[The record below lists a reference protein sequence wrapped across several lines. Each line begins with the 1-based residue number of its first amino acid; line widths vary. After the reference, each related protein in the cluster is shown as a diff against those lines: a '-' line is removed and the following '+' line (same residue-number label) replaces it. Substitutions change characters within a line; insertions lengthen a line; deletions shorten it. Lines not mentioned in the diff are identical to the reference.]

1 MVLWATILILQGA
14 SLVGSSTGI
23 PGVPENITVM
33 FLNPTSVRVSWSTSQ
48 VEQVEKYDVTYKPT
62 DASYR
67 VVAVVAGNSEAVTLS
82 NLRADTQ
89 YQLVVTAVK
98 SGKKLR
104 SRPIVFRTLEPPR
117 TSPQQDSAVTGGPLP
132 PPPPSSAHQP
142 QTYIQIRGVEVGI
155 VVLVLIVWVGAIALF
170 FNRWG
175 KIRMLLPY
183 QPDYKE
189 QLKVPGTGVC
199 ASANAAYTHSSS
211 QHACS
216 QVTPRVT
223 NIVARSRTHS
233 SQGAAL
239 LHSEIN
245 AQQHLHWSNHH
256 VDSVD
261 SGGGGINWPKTT
273 RPRVNSAID
282 VAGFLSQ
289 EFLRR
294 HGSTSRLCRKVRSAD
309 NLPLA
314 SSNRQNSDPRE
325 DGSTDGDRET
335 FLKSNQDDSEK
346 SDDTDTRQNS
356 LDNPKNEPS
365 LIDSSSIQ
373 HQSSRDLTICGTAS
387 GSLGSSGGPVV
398 SATAAIL
405 AGPIPQPMPSVAVS
419 SQPQSSYAAR
429 RFAGWRAQAQA
440 GREYARC
447 PVRQPA
453 SVEERNPAHECPCR
467 CYRRSCEL
475 SDQSAR
481 CSLPGGSTRPLVHH
495 HHHHHHHKA
504 PTVTTPVT
512 AATTTTGV
520 LESTRHTRS
529 CEYARRTTEPEL
541 NQQQQQQQHFGL
553 PILSVSEPSPP
564 DEVDRAD
571 DYL

>member
-14 SLVGSSTGI
+14 GFVGSVTGI

-62 DASYR
+62 DARSCTNTDMIHKSYR

-89 YQLVVTAVK
+89 YQLVVTAVRA
-98 SGKKLR
+98 GKKFR

-117 TSPQQDSAVTGGPLP
+117 TSPQQDAAVTGGPLP
-132 PPPPSSAHQP
+132 PPPPSSQQP
-142 QTYIQIRGVEVGI
+142 QPYIQIRGVEVGI
-155 VVLVLIVWVGAIALF
+155 VVLVLIVWAGAIALF

-199 ASANAAYTHSSS
+199 TAASSAYTQHPT

-216 QVTPRVT
+216 Q
-223 NIVARSRTHS
+223 
-233 SQGAAL
+233 
-239 LHSEIN
+239 
-245 AQQHLHWSNHH
+245 HLHWSSHH
-256 VDSVD
+256 VDSLD
-261 SGGGGINWPKTT
+261 SGGVLAWPRTS

-294 HGSTSRLCRKVRSAD
+294 HGSTSKLCRKVRSAD
-309 NLPLA
+309 NLPLV
-314 SSNRQNSDPRE
+314 SNRQQNPRRNSKDDCIE
-325 DGSTDGDRET
+325 GDRES
-335 FLKSNQDDSEK
+335 FLKPNQDDK
-346 SDDTDTRQNS
+346 SDDQESRRQSS
-356 LDNPKNEPS
+356 LESTTKDNMETLLDPGYQQPS
-365 LIDSSSIQ
+365 SRESPVASSS
-373 HQSSRDLTICGTAS
+373 L
-387 GSLGSSGGPVV
+387 
-398 SATAAIL
+398 
-405 AGPIPQPMPSVAVS
+405 VAK
-419 SQPQSSYAAR
+419 
-429 RFAGWRAQAQA
+429 RFGGWRTS
-440 GREYARC
+440 GNHEYVRC

-453 SVEERNPAHECPCR
+453 SMDER
-467 CYRRSCEL
+467 CYRRSYDSE
-475 SDQSAR
+475 A
-481 CSLPGGSTRPLVHH
+481 TRPLRYHH
-495 HHHHHHHKA
+495 YHRRSD
-504 PTVTTPVT
+504 TD
-512 AATTTTGV
+512 
-520 LESTRHTRS
+520 RHSKS
-529 CEYARRTTEPEL
+529 CDYARRGTTDSSIEV
-541 NQQQQQQQHFGL
+541 QHFGL

-564 DEVDRAD
+564 DESERVD

>member
-1 MVLWATILILQGA
+1 MVLWATILFLQGA
-14 SLVGSSTGI
+14 GFVGSVTGI

-62 DASYR
+62 DAR

-98 SGKKLR
+98 AGRKFR
-104 SRPIVFRTLEPPR
+104 SRPIVFRTLGKLCLPKLYLSPASRSHVTEPPR
-117 TSPQQDSAVTGGPLP
+117 TSPQQDAAVTGGPLP
-132 PPPPSSAHQP
+132 PPPPSSQQP
-142 QTYIQIRGVEVGI
+142 QPYIQIRGVEVGI
-155 VVLVLIVWVGAIALF
+155 VVLVLIVWAGAIALF

-199 ASANAAYTHSSS
+199 ASASAGYTQHPT

-216 QVTPRVT
+216 Q
-223 NIVARSRTHS
+223 
-233 SQGAAL
+233 
-239 LHSEIN
+239 
-245 AQQHLHWSNHH
+245 HLHWSSHH
-256 VDSVD
+256 VDSLD
-261 SGGGGINWPKTT
+261 SGGALGWPRSS

-294 HGSTSRLCRKVRSAD
+294 HGSTSKLCRKVRSAD

-314 SSNRQNSDPRE
+314 STNRQQDPRRISRE
-325 DGSTDGDRET
+325 DGFEGDRES
-335 FLKSNQDDSEK
+335 FLKPIQDDK
-346 SDDTDTRQNS
+346 SDDQDLRRQSS
-356 LDNPKNEPS
+356 LESATKDNMETS
-365 LIDSSSIQ
+365 LLDPGCQ
-373 HQSSRDLTICGTAS
+373 QPSSRDSPVAS
-387 GSLGSSGGPVV
+387 SSLV
-398 SATAAIL
+398 TK
-405 AGPIPQPMPSVAVS
+405 
-419 SQPQSSYAAR
+419 
-429 RFAGWRAQAQA
+429 RFGGWRAS
-440 GREYARC
+440 GNHEYVRC

-453 SVEERNPAHECPCR
+453 SMDER
-467 CYRRSCEL
+467 CYRRSYEF
-475 SDQSAR
+475 DA
-481 CSLPGGSTRPLVHH
+481 TRPLRYHH
-495 HHHHHHHKA
+495 YHRRTDADRHSKSCDYA
-504 PTVTTPVT
+504 KQR
-512 AATTTTGV
+512 TTT
-520 LESTRHTRS
+520 ESS
-529 CEYARRTTEPEL
+529 IEV
-541 NQQQQQQQHFGL
+541 QHFGL

-564 DEVDRAD
+564 DESERVD

>member
-1 MVLWATILILQGA
+1 MVLWATILFLQGA
-14 SLVGSSTGI
+14 GFVGSVTGI

-62 DASYR
+62 DAR

-89 YQLVVTAVK
+89 YQLVVTAVRA
-98 SGKKLR
+98 GKKFR

-117 TSPQQDSAVTGGPLP
+117 TSPQQDAAVTGGPLP
-132 PPPPSSAHQP
+132 PPPPSSQQP
-142 QTYIQIRGVEVGI
+142 QPYIQIRGVEVGI
-155 VVLVLIVWVGAIALF
+155 VVLVLIVWAGAIALF

-199 ASANAAYTHSSS
+199 ASASAGYTQHPT

-216 QVTPRVT
+216 Q
-223 NIVARSRTHS
+223 
-233 SQGAAL
+233 
-239 LHSEIN
+239 
-245 AQQHLHWSNHH
+245 HLHWSSHH
-256 VDSVD
+256 VDSLD
-261 SGGGGINWPKTT
+261 SGGALGWPRTS

-294 HGSTSRLCRKVRSAD
+294 HGSTSKLCRKVRSAD

-314 SSNRQNSDPRE
+314 SSSRQHDPRRNSRD
-325 DGSTDGDRET
+325 DGIEGDRES
-335 FLKSNQDDSEK
+335 FLKPNQDDK
-346 SDDTDTRQNS
+346 SDDQDSRRQSS
-356 LDNPKNEPS
+356 LESATKDNIETS
-365 LIDSSSIQ
+365 LLDPGCQ
-373 HQSSRDLTICGTAS
+373 QPSSRDSPVAS
-387 GSLGSSGGPVV
+387 SSLV
-398 SATAAIL
+398 TK
-405 AGPIPQPMPSVAVS
+405 
-419 SQPQSSYAAR
+419 
-429 RFAGWRAQAQA
+429 RFGGWRTS
-440 GREYARC
+440 GNHEYVRC

-453 SVEERNPAHECPCR
+453 SMDER
-467 CYRRSCEL
+467 CYRRSYE
-475 SDQSAR
+475 SEA
-481 CSLPGGSTRPLVHH
+481 TRPLRYHH
-495 HHHHHHHKA
+495 YHRRTDADRHSKSCDYA
-504 PTVTTPVT
+504 KQR
-512 AATTTTGV
+512 TTT
-520 LESTRHTRS
+520 ESS
-529 CEYARRTTEPEL
+529 IEV
-541 NQQQQQQQHFGL
+541 QHFGL

-564 DEVDRAD
+564 DESERVD

>member
-14 SLVGSSTGI
+14 SLVGSTAGI

-33 FLNPTSVRVSWSTSQ
+33 FLNPTTVRVSWSTSQ
-48 VEQVEKYDVTYKPT
+48 LEQVDKYDVTYKPT
-62 DASYR
+62 DARSHNSSYR

-98 SGKKLR
+98 GGKKLR
-104 SRPIVFRTLEPPR
+104 SRPIVFRTLEPPK
-117 TSPQQDSAVTGGPLP
+117 TSFLDDSTTKGPPTIP
-132 PPPPSSAHQP
+132 PPPYAQQP
-142 QTYIQIRGVEVGI
+142 QTHIQIRGVEIG
-155 VVLVLIVWVGAIALF
+155 LVLLALVIWVGAIALF

-183 QPDYKE
+183 QPDYKSE

-199 ASANAAYTHSSS
+199 ASADAAYTHSSS

-216 QVTPRVT
+216 
-223 NIVARSRTHS
+223 
-233 SQGAAL
+233 
-239 LHSEIN
+239 
-245 AQQHLHWSNHH
+245 QHLHWSNHH

-261 SGGGGINWPKTT
+261 SGGGGGGGGGGFNWPKTA

-314 SSNRQNSDPRE
+314 SNNRQNSDQHE

-335 FLKSNQDDSEK
+335 FLKSNQDDSDK
-346 SDDTDTRQNS
+346 SDDTETRQNS
-356 LDNPKNEPS
+356 LDNAKNETS
-365 LIDSSSIQ
+365 VLDSISMQ
-373 HQSSRDLTICGTAS
+373 HQSSRDLVSLCTAATTAPAAIATLS
-387 GSLGSSGGPVV
+387 PSPTL
-398 SATAAIL
+398 SAT
-405 AGPIPQPMPSVAVS
+405 S
-419 SQPQSSYAAR
+419 SPVQSALAAR
-429 RFAGWRAQAQA
+429 RFAGWRAAA
-440 GREYARC
+440 ISGREYVRC

-453 SVEERNPAHECPCR
+453 SVEER
-467 CYRRSCEL
+467 CYRRSCEIVEYP
-475 SDQSAR
+475 AR
-481 CSLPGGSTRPLVHH
+481 CSLPGTS
-495 HHHHHHHKA
+495 
-504 PTVTTPVT
+504 
-512 AATTTTGV
+512 
-520 LESTRHTRS
+520 RHTVLIQQHQPQQQQQQQQHKHARS
-529 CEYARRTTEPEL
+529 CEYARRASIEPSVEVVQPQQQQ
-541 NQQQQQQQHFGL
+541 QQQQQQQHFGL

-564 DEVDRAD
+564 DEIDRAD

>member
-1 MVLWATILILQGA
+1 MVLWATILFLQGA
-14 SLVGSSTGI
+14 GFVGSVTGI

-89 YQLVVTAVK
+89 YQLVVTAVRA
-98 SGKKLR
+98 GKKFR

-117 TSPQQDSAVTGGPLP
+117 TSPQQDAAVTGGPLP
-132 PPPPSSAHQP
+132 PPPPSSQQP
-142 QTYIQIRGVEVGI
+142 QPYIQIRGVEVGI
-155 VVLVLIVWVGAIALF
+155 VVLVLIVWAGAIALF

-199 ASANAAYTHSSS
+199 TATNSAYTQHPT

-216 QVTPRVT
+216 
-223 NIVARSRTHS
+223 
-233 SQGAAL
+233 
-239 LHSEIN
+239 
-245 AQQHLHWSNHH
+245 QHLHWSNHH
-256 VDSVD
+256 VDSLD
-261 SGGGGINWPKTT
+261 SGGALGWPRTS

-294 HGSTSRLCRKVRSAD
+294 HGSTSKLCRKVRSAD
-309 NLPLA
+309 NLPLV
-314 SSNRQNSDPRE
+314 STNRQQDQQRNSKD
-325 DGSTDGDRET
+325 DGIEGDREY
-335 FLKSNQDDSEK
+335 FLKPNQDDK
-346 SDDTDTRQNS
+346 SDDQESRRQ
-356 LDNPKNEPS
+356 
-365 LIDSSSIQ
+365 SSIESATKDNMEMLLDSGCQ
-373 HQSSRDLTICGTAS
+373 QPSSRDSPVAS
-387 GSLGSSGGPVV
+387 SSLI
-398 SATAAIL
+398 AK
-405 AGPIPQPMPSVAVS
+405 
-419 SQPQSSYAAR
+419 
-429 RFAGWRAQAQA
+429 RFGGWRTS
-440 GREYARC
+440 GNHEYVRC

-453 SVEERNPAHECPCR
+453 SMDER
-467 CYRRSCEL
+467 CYRRSCEFE
-475 SDQSAR
+475 A
-481 CSLPGGSTRPLVHH
+481 TRPLRYHH
-495 HHHHHHHKA
+495 YHRR
-504 PTVTTPVT
+504 TDT
-512 AATTTTGV
+512 
-520 LESTRHTRS
+520 ERHSKS
-529 CEYARRTTEPEL
+529 CDYARRGTTDSSIEV
-541 NQQQQQQQHFGL
+541 QHFGL

-564 DEVDRAD
+564 DESERVD

>member
-1 MVLWATILILQGA
+1 MVLWATILFLQGA
-14 SLVGSSTGI
+14 GFVGSVTGI

-89 YQLVVTAVK
+89 YQLVVTAVRA
-98 SGKKLR
+98 GKKFR

-117 TSPQQDSAVTGGPLP
+117 TSPQQDAAVTGGPLP
-132 PPPPSSAHQP
+132 PPPPSSQQP
-142 QTYIQIRGVEVGI
+142 QPYIQIRGVEVGI
-155 VVLVLIVWVGAIALF
+155 VVLVLIVWAGAIALF

-199 ASANAAYTHSSS
+199 ASASAGYTQHPT

-216 QVTPRVT
+216 Q
-223 NIVARSRTHS
+223 
-233 SQGAAL
+233 
-239 LHSEIN
+239 
-245 AQQHLHWSNHH
+245 HLHWSSHH
-256 VDSVD
+256 VDSLD
-261 SGGGGINWPKTT
+261 SGGALGWPRTS

-294 HGSTSRLCRKVRSAD
+294 HGSTSKLCRKVRSAD

-314 SSNRQNSDPRE
+314 SSSRQHDPRRNSRD
-325 DGSTDGDRET
+325 DGIEGDRES
-335 FLKSNQDDSEK
+335 FLKPNQDDK
-346 SDDTDTRQNS
+346 SDDQDSRRQSS
-356 LDNPKNEPS
+356 LESATKDNIETS
-365 LIDSSSIQ
+365 LLDPGCQ
-373 HQSSRDLTICGTAS
+373 QPSSRDSPVAS
-387 GSLGSSGGPVV
+387 SSLV
-398 SATAAIL
+398 TK
-405 AGPIPQPMPSVAVS
+405 
-419 SQPQSSYAAR
+419 
-429 RFAGWRAQAQA
+429 RFGGWRTS
-440 GREYARC
+440 GNHEYVRC

-453 SVEERNPAHECPCR
+453 SMDER
-467 CYRRSCEL
+467 CYRRSYE
-475 SDQSAR
+475 SEA
-481 CSLPGGSTRPLVHH
+481 TRPLRYHH
-495 HHHHHHHKA
+495 YHRRTDADRHSKSCDYA
-504 PTVTTPVT
+504 KQR
-512 AATTTTGV
+512 TTT
-520 LESTRHTRS
+520 ESS
-529 CEYARRTTEPEL
+529 IEV
-541 NQQQQQQQHFGL
+541 QHFGL

-564 DEVDRAD
+564 DESERVD